1 LRFLRR
7 EEPEHE
13 RQAREAGIDLEGTAS
28 PDQPLPMEPQPRFP
42 FVAALREPG
51 VHGIHRQREW
61 DVVGTT
67 VAPRLAGDRIVFVAL
82 ADGTLLIE
90 EGEGGEIEPLAGV
103 VEGEL
108 EPPYRVVAVRQEGD
122 RWAVAANK
130 TEVRELTGLPGEEIT
145 LTRHGTDRQLLIDGV
160 EADESV
166 PALERLAEERYD
178 GFVLEAERLD
188 GDLWEVRITPL

>member
-13 RQAREAGIDLEGTAS
+13 RQAREAGIDLEGSVPRDQT
-28 PDQPLPMEPQPRFP
+28 QPLEPRPRFP
-42 FVAALREPG
+42 FVGALREPG

-67 VAPRLAGDRIVFVAL
+67 VAPHLAGDRIVFVVL

-90 EGEGGEIEPLAGV
+90 EGEGGEIEPLADAVGD
-103 VEGEL
+103 L
-108 EPPYRVVAVRQEGD
+108 EPPYRAVAVRQEGD
-122 RWAVAANK
+122 RWAVAANQI
-130 TEVRELTGLPGEEIT
+130 EVLELSGLPGEEIT
-145 LTRHGTDRQLLIDGV
+145 LTLQGTTRQLLIDGV
-160 EADESV
+160 EADVSI
-166 PALERLAEERYD
+166 PALEELAGERSD

-188 GDLWEVRITPL
+188 GDLWEVRVTPL